1 MEEHKSM
8 LDAVLFD
15 LDGTLLP
22 MDQDAFLARYFKEI
36 ALKFADR
43 FPPDALTKALWEGSL
58 AMIQNDGTIGN
69 AERFWQVFSN
79 RMGPKVLSMTKEFD
93 AFYENEFA
101 RARVHTWPQP
111 LAAKAVSAARAC
123 ARQVVLATNP
133 VFPQNAVHQR
143 LAWAGLSPQSFDW
156 ITSYETA
163 SFCKPNPAYYRE
175 ILSKIGADASK
186 SLMIGNDVGEDA
198 LPAKQTGMQVFI
210 VTDCLLGAAQAL
222 ETVPNGNFEQMLRML
237 ETVKA

>member
-1 MEEHKSM
+1 MF
-8 LDAVLFD
+8 DAVLFD

-58 AMIQNDGTIGN
+58 AMIQNDGTVGN

-93 AFYENEFA
+93 AFYEKSLPRPA
-101 RARVHTWPQP
+101 CIP
-111 LAAKAVSAARAC
+111 AAAPGGKIGKRRKSL
-123 ARQVVLATNP
+123 RQQGFGDHP

-143 LAWAGLSPQSFDW
+143 CMGRLS
-156 ITSYETA
+156 
-163 SFCKPNPAYYRE
+163 RRV
-175 ILSKIGADASK
+175 
-186 SLMIGNDVGEDA
+186 LMDYF
-198 LPAKQTGMQVFI
+198 L
-210 VTDCLLGAAQAL
+210 
-222 ETVPNGNFEQMLRML
+222 
-237 ETVKA
+237 